1 MSILETAF
9 ETLLNHK
16 QHLCFNTSYDILF
29 KQPILYKYFLEKSR
43 FETILKQSKAQNTP
57 NTALLKRFKGFVSDI
72 LRRV

>member
-16 QHLCFNTSYDILF
+16 QHLCFNKVTTYYSNSQYF
-29 KQPILYKYFLEKSR
+29 TNVFLEKSR

-72 LRRV
+72 L